1 MDKEQLI
8 KLAVVAGVAEHD
20 CQLRTYSD
28 GRVELSI
35 PDPSNPFAGRSSR
48 IWQPHEDIAQ
58 AFEVLEGWDYSGMKM
73 LKSVPILVS
82 ISRCVQTETNFLQ
95 DEYEA
100 KGETLPE
107 AICKAVLKA
116 TEQGNG

>member
-8 KLAVVAGVAEHD
+8 KLAVVAGYEFREAIDESSHSSFEREE
-20 CQLRTYSD
+20 QLVHATK
-28 GRVELSI
+28 
-35 PDPSNPFAGRSSR
+35 SSMCFYY
-48 IWQPHEDIAQ
+48 WYPHKNIAQ

-82 ISRCVQTETNFLQ
+82 ISRCVQTETHFIQ

-107 AICKAVLKA
+107 AICNAVLKA
-116 TEQGNG
+116 TEQG